1 MVMKKNLNDSINLWI
16 NILKPSN
23 VEWVLDNDIHY
34 YINKMK
40 NRCSESVVDITAREN
55 CYAFFSNPTDVA
67 RMESRTFICSS
78 SCVGYTNN
86 AWNVDE
92 CFTEMISHMRNIM
105 VGRTMYIIPFCLGTI
120 GSKYAKYGIQ
130 ITDSEYACINMQIMC
145 RTGKAVMDAT
155 KDFDTFIPCIHTVGE
170 CDFQNEKWASS
181 KMKYICHFTD
191 DSPFVLSYGSGYGGN
206 AILSKKCYALR
217 IASVLG
223 KREGWLAE
231 HCLLLKMT
239 SPSPLKEVK
248 YILASFPSACG
259 KTNLAMITP
268 CKELCDEGW
277 TFETLGDDIVWMHSI
292 DGRLYA
298 QSVENG
304 FFGVA
309 PGTNSHSN
317 PHAIASLS
325 KNCLFTNCAT
335 YVNEDGKTDVWW
347 EGLTR
352 APPSQFTN
360 WKGESNV
367 SPAAHPNARYTC
379 PIVNCPILAS
389 NYDALVPIHAIIF
402 GGRRRSCIPLASKA
416 RDIYQGIFY
425 GATLS
430 SEETSANSEAK
441 LGNIRFDP
449 MSMRPFIGY
458 NVCEYFQHWIDFMK
472 KLNVPPQFYLVNW
485 FRKDE
490 DDKFIWNG
498 FSENSKIL
506 KWIFLKQQEEEPQ
519 HTNTDEQSSTFGKHP
534 SLADLYLDETNDDD
548 KRKWKQLFSCKPEEM
563 SDFKMRVTDFFNEL
577 EKNSPVGV
585 PHELKEQLDK
595 LC

>member
-1 MVMKKNLNDSINLWI
+1 MVMKKNLDDSIKLWI

-23 VEWVLDNDIHY
+23 VEWVLDNDMLY

-155 KDFDTFIPCIHTVGE
+155 KDFDTFVPCIHTVGE
-170 CDFQNEKWASS
+170 CDFQNAKWASS

-191 DSPFVLSYGSGYGGN
+191 NSPFVLSYGSGYGGN

-239 SPSPLKEVK
+239 SPLPLKEVK

-292 DGRLYA
+292 DGQLYA
-298 QSVENG
+298 QSIENG

-379 PIVNCPILAS
+379 PIVNCPVLAS

-506 KWIFLKQQEEEPQ
+506 KWIFLQQQKQEQQQEQEHQ
-519 HTNTDEQSSTFGKHP
+519 Q
-534 SLADLYLDETNDDD
+534 
-548 KRKWKQLFSCKPEEM
+548 
-563 SDFKMRVTDFFNEL
+563 
-577 EKNSPVGV
+577 
-585 PHELKEQLDK
+585 
-595 LC
+595 

>member
-1 MVMKKNLNDSINLWI
+1 MVIKKNLDDSINLWI

-23 VEWVLDNDIHY
+23 VEWVLDSDIHY

-40 NRCSESVVDITAREN
+40 NRCSESVVDVTAREN

-130 ITDSEYACINMQIMC
+130 ITGSGYACINMQIMC

-155 KDFDTFIPCIHTVGE
+155 KDFDTFVPCIHTVGD
-170 CDFQNEKWASS
+170 CDFQNAKWASS

-191 DSPFVLSYGSGYGGN
+191 NSPFVLSYGSGYGGN

-239 SPSPLKEVK
+239 SPLKEVK

-268 CKELCDEGW
+268 CKELFEEGW

-292 DGRLYA
+292 DGQLYA

-309 PGTNSHSN
+309 PGTNTHSN

-347 EGLTR
+347 EGLTH

-379 PIVNCPILAS
+379 PIVNCPVLAS

-441 LGNIRFDP
+441 VGNIRFDP

-490 DDKFIWNG
+490 NDNFIWNG

-506 KWIFLKQQEEEPQ
+506 KWIFMQQQQEE
-519 HTNTDEQSSTFGKHP
+519 HTHTADDEQSSAFGEHP
-534 SLADLYLDETNDDD
+534 SLSDLYLNETNDDD
-548 KRKWKQLFSCKPEEM
+548 KRKWKQLFSCKPEEIA
-563 SDFKMRVTDFFNEL
+563 DFKVRVTEFFNEL
-577 EKNSPVGV
+577 EKNSPVGI
-585 PHELKEQLDK
+585 PDELKKQLDK

>member
-1 MVMKKNLNDSINLWI
+1 MVTKKNINDTVTMWV

-23 VEWVLDNDIHY
+23 VEWVLDNDMLY

-78 SCVGYTNN
+78 SCAGYTNN
-86 AWNVDE
+86 AWNIDE
-92 CFTEMISHMRNIM
+92 CFKEMISRMRNVM

-145 RTGKAVMDAT
+145 RTGQAVMDAT
-155 KDFDTFIPCIHTVGE
+155 DDYDTFVPCIHTVGE
-170 CDFQNEKWASS
+170 CDFQNAKWASS
-181 KMKYICHFTD
+181 DMKYICHFTD

-239 SPSPLKEVK
+239 SPLKEVK

-268 CKELCDEGW
+268 CKELCEEGW

-292 DGRLYA
+292 NGQLYA

-309 PGTNSHSN
+309 PGTNTHSN

-325 KNCLFTNCAT
+325 KNCLFTHCAT

-379 PIVNCPILAS
+379 PIVNCPVIAS

-416 RDIYQGIFY
+416 RDIYQGVFY

-490 DDKFIWNG
+490 NDKFIWNG

-506 KWIFLKQQEEEPQ
+506 KWIFTQKQEQQQEQ
-519 HTNTDEQSSTFGKHP
+519 NTNAGEQSSAFGQHP

-548 KRKWKQLFSCKPEEM
+548 KRKWKQLFSCKPEEIT
-563 SDFKMRVTDFFNEL
+563 DFKIRVTDFFNEL

>member
-1 MVMKKNLNDSINLWI
+1 
-16 NILKPSN
+16 
-23 VEWVLDNDIHY
+23 
-34 YINKMK
+34 
-40 NRCSESVVDITAREN
+40 
-55 CYAFFSNPTDVA
+55 
-67 RMESRTFICSS
+67 
-78 SCVGYTNN
+78 
-86 AWNVDE
+86 
-92 CFTEMISHMRNIM
+92 
-105 VGRTMYIIPFCLGTI
+105 
-120 GSKYAKYGIQ
+120 
-130 ITDSEYACINMQIMC
+130 
-145 RTGKAVMDAT
+145 
-155 KDFDTFIPCIHTVGE
+155 
-170 CDFQNEKWASS
+170 
-181 KMKYICHFTD
+181 
-191 DSPFVLSYGSGYGGN
+191 
-206 AILSKKCYALR
+206 
-217 IASVLG
+217 
-223 KREGWLAE
+223 
-231 HCLLLKMT
+231 MT
-239 SPSPLKEVK
+239 SPLPLKEVK

-268 CKELCDEGW
+268 CKELFEEGW

-309 PGTNSHSN
+309 PGTNTHSN

-379 PIVNCPILAS
+379 PIVNCPVLAS

-490 DDKFIWNG
+490 NDKFIWNG

-506 KWIFLKQQEEEPQ
+506 KWIFLQKQP
-519 HTNTDEQSSTFGKHP
+519 SSSSSSSAFGEHP
-534 SLADLYLDETNDDD
+534 SLADLYLDETNDND
-548 KRKWKQLFSCKPEEM
+548 KRKWKQLFSCKPEEIT
-563 SDFKMRVTDFFNEL
+563 DFKNRVTDFFNEL
-577 EKNSPVGV
+577 EKNSPMGV
-585 PHELKEQLDK
+585 PQELKEQLDK